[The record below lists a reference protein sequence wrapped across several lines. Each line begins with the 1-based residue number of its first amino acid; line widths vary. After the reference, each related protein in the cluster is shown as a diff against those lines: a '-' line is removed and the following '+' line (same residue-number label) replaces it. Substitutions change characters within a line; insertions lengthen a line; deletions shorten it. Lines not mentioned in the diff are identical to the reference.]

1 MNANTIRLQFQRG
14 QIDACAIAALFARG
28 QLSPLAFTEACLTA
42 AKETQGIFIT
52 LTPERARQEAAAST
66 QRWREGAP
74 LSPLDGIPV
83 CWKDLFDIA
92 GTRTTAGSATRLDA
106 PLATHDAGMVARL
119 TQAGMVTIGKTN
131 LSEFAFSGLGI
142 NPTFTT
148 PALLATDGEEHVP
161 GGSSSGAARAVA
173 QGVACIAIGTDTA
186 GSVRIPAAFSGVIG
200 FRASRHRYD
209 ASGVFPL
216 AASLDTLGPL
226 CRSVRD
232 AYALDVILCGSGNSQ
247 CR

>member
-66 QRWREGAP
+66 QRWREGTP

-92 GTRTTAGSATRLDA
+92 GTEPLQDPQPAWMRL
-106 PLATHDAGMVARL
+106 
-119 TQAGMVTIGKTN
+119 
-131 LSEFAFSGLGI
+131 
-142 NPTFTT
+142 
-148 PALLATDGEEHVP
+148 
-161 GGSSSGAARAVA
+161 
-173 QGVACIAIGTDTA
+173 
-186 GSVRIPAAFSGVIG
+186 
-200 FRASRHRYD
+200 SRHTMPEWWR
-209 ASGVFPL
+209 A
-216 AASLDTLGPL
+216 
-226 CRSVRD
+226 
-232 AYALDVILCGSGNSQ
+232 
-247 CR
+247 